1 MIAIAARLNGAVT
14 VSELLSS
21 SALLRAAMRVLARA
35 DGGAEAEAGDVP
47 LSEDDLMRER
57 LLNYSVVA
65 ED

>member
-21 SALLRAAMRVLARA
+21 SALLGAAMRVLARA
-35 DGGAEAEAGDVP
+35 DGDAEAGEAP

-57 LLNYSVVA
+57 LIEMA
-65 ED
+65 EG

>member
-21 SALLRAAMRVLARA
+21 STLLRAAMRVLARA
-35 DGGAEAEAGDVP
+35 DGGPEPEEP
-47 LSEDDLMRER
+47 MSEDDLMREMLMAR
-57 LLNYSVVA
+57 AEVA